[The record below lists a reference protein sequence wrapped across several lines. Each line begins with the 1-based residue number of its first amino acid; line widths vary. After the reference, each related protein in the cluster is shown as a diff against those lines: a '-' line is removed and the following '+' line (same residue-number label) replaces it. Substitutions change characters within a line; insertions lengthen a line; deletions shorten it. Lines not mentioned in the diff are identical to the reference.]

1 MAAGQWLG
9 LPENDFPD
17 WLLATRRPKAQRR
30 GRRAGD
36 RAFTLLEIM
45 LAIMIFMMVLTA
57 IYATW
62 LAILKGS
69 RAGLKAAA
77 EVQRSRIAMR
87 ALEDAFLTVQ
97 MYTENMKWYAF
108 ETDTKGDLA
117 AVSLVSRL
125 PASFPGVGRYG
136 DQIVRRVSFASQPGT
151 NGGSDLVMAQAP
163 MLQVRDDSAPPYS
176 LVLARDVTL
185 FSLEFYDVQKNEWND
200 EWRYTN
206 TLPKLVR
213 VSLGLGGTAS
223 KPHDVVSRIIALP
236 AAPVF
241 GVQSGPGFGTP
252 GPGPAAPGTPGY
264 TPGQPVPGQ
273 PPPARPGFGQPGFP
287 AQPIR

>member
-1 MAAGQWLG
+1 MKRLAPFRGAS
-9 LPENDFPD
+9 PA
-17 WLLATRRPKAQRR
+17 LATGRLKAGRR
-30 GRRAGD
+30 GLRRAD
-36 RAFTLLEIM
+36 RAFTLIEIM

-87 ALEDAFLTVQ
+87 ALEDAFLTVE

-136 DQIVRRVSFASQPGT
+136 DQVVRRVSFASQPGT

-185 FSLEFYDVQKNEWND
+185 FSLEFYDVQKNEWKD

-206 TLPKLVR
+206 TLPRLVR

-223 KPHDVVSRIIALP
+223 SPHDVVSRIIALP

-241 GVQSGPGFGTP
+241 GVQSGPGFGA
-252 GPGPAAPGTPGY
+252 PGPAPGMPGTPGY
-264 TPGQPVPGQ
+264 NPGQPVPGQ
-273 PPPARPGFGQPGFP
+273 PTPGRPGFPT
-287 AQPIR
+287 QPIQ